1 MKTSDL
7 TALQMGLLLGRLCG
21 RHIVT
26 FSDIPEILHD
36 DLITFLAFWY
46 NCPKDE
52 INKSSSFPS
61 STHVQ
66 WMSKIQKKGFD
77 YPIQWVN
84 EPQNEPKQ

>member
-1 MKTSDL
+1 MKTIDL

-21 RHIVT
+21 RHIIT

-61 STHVQ
+61 VTYIK
-66 WMSKIQKKGFD
+66 WFFKIKEKGFD

-84 EPQNEPKQ
+84 EPQKQPKQ